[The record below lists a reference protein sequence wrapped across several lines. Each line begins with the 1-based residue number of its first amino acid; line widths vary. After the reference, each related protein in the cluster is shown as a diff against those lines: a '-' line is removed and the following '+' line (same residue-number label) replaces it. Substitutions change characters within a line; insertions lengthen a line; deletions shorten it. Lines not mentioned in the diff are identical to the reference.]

1 MSRRMPGYI
10 IHLTEAKMIGEILQK
25 QKARDYSQ
33 EWEKAFFYGAL
44 LPDAVKKAKKGISH
58 FWRKNAE
65 DQIAIVPDIDN
76 FLNKY
81 TVTEKDS
88 LSLGYLAH
96 LHLDKVF
103 WQEYIREN
111 VSFLDIDRCRTE
123 SAGSL
128 KYVFVN
134 KKKIYI
140 TPKDFFSEKYLYG
153 DYTKLN
159 IPLIRKYALKI
170 PVFDKEYTN
179 VIEEADNLEMENLLQ
194 KLNQYL
200 LKQKHN
206 DHELKVFQQ
215 ENLEQFLRNTAVKF
229 VQQYT

>member
-1 MSRRMPGYI
+1 M
-10 IHLTEAKMIGEILQK
+10 
-25 QKARDYSQ
+25 
-33 EWEKAFFYGAL
+33 
-44 LPDAVKKAKKGISH
+44 
-58 FWRKNAE
+58 
-65 DQIAIVPDIDN
+65 PDIEN

-96 LHLDKVF
+96 LHLDKIF

-159 IPLIRKYALKI
+159 IPLIKKYALKM
-170 PVFDKEYTN
+170 PVFDKKYTN
-179 VIEEADNLEMENLLQ
+179 VIEEADNLEMKNLLQ

-200 LKQKHN
+200 SKEEYN
-206 DHELKVFQQ
+206 NYELNVFEQ